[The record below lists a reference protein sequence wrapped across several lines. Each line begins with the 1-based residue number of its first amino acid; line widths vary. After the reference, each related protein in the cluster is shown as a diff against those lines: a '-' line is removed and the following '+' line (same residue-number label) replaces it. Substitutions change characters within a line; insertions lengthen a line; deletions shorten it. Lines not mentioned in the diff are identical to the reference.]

1 MDVVD
6 AIRKRRAVRR
16 YTDRPIPEG
25 VLDRILRMALAA
37 PTGSGAQ
44 AWGLTVVREPE
55 LRRQIAELVIAGGG
69 RYFAIMRPRAEGATD
84 EEHVAWGRE
93 YAEQILGSYRQV
105 PAGCWARWYRGHHP
119 ASMREGALDDVI
131 RWPRDGEPVRGPR
144 RGHRVG
150 PHHGLPAIREG
161 PPPGDPGHAAR
172 GRSGDPHAP
181 RVPRSVPRG
190 PASGPQADVPTLAD
204 ARARRTMGKHTR
216 PDGLNRDPRTGRTR
230 RSSRGPHSRVLG
242 YVEPQ
247 ISVGTVATSDYIPW
261 SRVLAESVAEH
272 NPGSRLRPDLTTS
285 TRPGPRTWRSPGRV
299 RLALDDV
306 HHPAAVLREKVLVAP
321 GAAGAY

>member
-105 PAGCWARWYRGHHP
+105 PVWVLGTLVPRDNYP
-119 ASMREGALDDVI
+119 ASMREGGHLDDVI
-131 RWPRDGEPVRGPR
+131 SVAFAMENLFVAARAKGLGTVPTVFHWFEDAAFRALMGIPDDVYSPVITPV
-144 RGHRVG
+144 GH
-150 PHHGLPAIREG
+150 PTAFPEGLPPRL
-161 PPPGDPGHAAR
+161 AA
-172 GRSGDPHAP
+172 
-181 RVPRSVPRG
+181 
-190 PASGPQADVPTLAD
+190 
-204 ARARRTMGKHTR
+204 
-216 PDGLNRDPRTGRTR
+216 TR
-230 RSSRGPHSRVLG
+230 R
-242 YVEPQ
+242 
-247 ISVGTVATSDYIPW
+247 PW
-261 SRVLAESVAEH
+261 RTLVHDEAWG
-272 NPGSRLRPDLTTS
+272 NPRQEG
-285 TRPGPRTWRSPGRV
+285 
-299 RLALDDV
+299 
-306 HHPAAVLREKVLVAP
+306 
-321 GAAGAY
+321 